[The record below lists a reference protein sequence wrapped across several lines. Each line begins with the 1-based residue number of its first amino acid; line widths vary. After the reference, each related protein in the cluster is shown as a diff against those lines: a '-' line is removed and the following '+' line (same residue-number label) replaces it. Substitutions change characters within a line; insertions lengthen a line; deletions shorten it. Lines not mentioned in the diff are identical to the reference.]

1 MVWMSRCTVKVLMF
15 VCKLYVEVCDQL
27 IFRQS
32 QLKIQKGNGF
42 FIELKGKF
50 NVEGVSYSN
59 LLRTLGVLLYHVSKI
74 RKTSSI
80 HRNHSKGLNSCV
92 SRINRLLFRPLKWS
106 HIWEQILYKQ
116 QSLIF
121 GV

>member
-32 QLKIQKGNGF
+32 QLKVQKGNGF
-42 FIELKGKF
+42 FIELKSKF

-59 LLRTLGVLLYHVSKI
+59 LLRTRNSETFSVELPQLEMTGLSGRSYNLL
-74 RKTSSI
+74 
-80 HRNHSKGLNSCV
+80 
-92 SRINRLLFRPLKWS
+92 
-106 HIWEQILYKQ
+106 
-116 QSLIF
+116 
-121 GV
+121 